1 MTQTEQIRAIADT
14 LGDSPSAS
22 DDVLVILGGI
32 AQFLSL
38 RYGPRTAAETL
49 YAYADEIAC
58 SAPREW
64 RL

>member
-1 MTQTEQIRAIADT
+1 MTQADQIRAIADKI
-14 LGDSPSAS
+14 GDSPSAS

-38 RYGPRTAAETL
+38 RYGPRTAAETF
-49 YAYADEIAC
+49 YSYADELSTA
-58 SAPREW
+58 APREW